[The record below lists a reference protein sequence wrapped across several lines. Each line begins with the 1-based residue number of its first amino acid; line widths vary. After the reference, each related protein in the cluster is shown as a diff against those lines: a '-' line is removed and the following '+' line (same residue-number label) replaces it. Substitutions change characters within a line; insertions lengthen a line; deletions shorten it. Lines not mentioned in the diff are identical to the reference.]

1 MPPHG
6 PQASTTDV
14 LLGHRFSP
22 TQSTCK
28 NEDRC
33 YILRRIK
40 DTTPKDAANRR
51 TIFFNESRF
60 ISREVYEGALDLLL
74 LLDDRKSFETHQ
86 SALLVHR
93 LSH

>member
-60 ISREVYEGALDLLL
+60 VSLEIYKGTVDLLL
-74 LLDDRKSFETHQ
+74 LLDDSRISKTHH
-86 SALLVHR
+86 SATLVHR

>member
-1 MPPHG
+1 
-6 PQASTTDV
+6 V

-40 DTTPKDAANRR
+40 DTTPRDAANRR

>member
-60 ISREVYEGALDLLL
+60 VGREVYEGIVDFLP
-74 LLDDRKSFETHQ
+74 LLDDSRSFETHQ
-86 SALLVHR
+86 SALLVHC
-93 LSH
+93 LPH